1 MDNQYPDHQKELK
14 ELFETGVTQRQIDAA
29 KQKQKEQADL
39 LMKQAEELSSS
50 LNKKKEPAKKFS
62 KGGTASARADGIA
75 TKGKTKGR
83 II

>member
-1 MDNQYPDHQKELK
+1 MDTQYPDHQKELK

-39 LMKQAEELSSS
+39 LMKQAAEIKVPE
-50 LNKKKEPAKKFS
+50 KKKEPAKKFS

>member
-39 LMKQAEELSSS
+39 LMKQAAEIKVPE
-50 LNKKKEPAKKFS
+50 KKKEPVKKFS
-62 KGGTASARADGIA
+62 KGGSASARADGIA

>member
-1 MDNQYPDHQKELK
+1 MDTQYPDHQKELK

-39 LMKQAEELSSS
+39 LMKQAAEITVPE
-50 LNKKKEPAKKFS
+50 KKKEPAKKFS

>member
-1 MDNQYPDHQKELK
+1 MDTQYPDHQKELK

-39 LMKQAEELSSS
+39 LMKQAAEINVPE
-50 LNKKKEPAKKFS
+50 KKKEPAKKFS
-62 KGGTASARADGIA
+62 KGGTASARADGCV